1 MPWYV
6 SMARVALC
14 VYFSGLGAMQAN
26 WIREAEDAYRRSLTW
41 KPAVG
46 TITEHRVIL
55 NKVGASHVW
64 YKFSVGGETYTG
76 DRFKSGG
83 LYKEEHLRNASL
95 LGVGT
100 ELVVYYNPG
109 DPSENAIK
117 ISTDRKLEAFLAFNI
132 AVCWVIAFRS
142 VRCETVLPNLFYRF
156 LNVNRRFAEP
166 TGMRTRR
173 RTGRRPGQGYAE
185 TNSN

>member
-1 MPWYV
+1 MTWYI
-6 SMARVALC
+6 SFARVGMCAF
-14 VYFSGLGAMQAN
+14 YGTLGGIQLN

-46 TITEHRVIL
+46 TITEHKVIL
-55 NKVGASHVW
+55 NKLGASHVW
-64 YKFSVGGETYTG
+64 YGFSVGGVQYTG
-76 DRFKSGG
+76 DRFRSGG
-83 LYKEEHLRNASL
+83 IYKEEHLRNPSL

-109 DPSENAIK
+109 DPSENAVK
-117 ISTDRKLEAFLAFNI
+117 IATDRPLEGFFAANI
-132 AVCWVIAFRS
+132 LVCMTIAYRC

-166 TGMRTRR
+166 TGMRTRASKA
-173 RTGRRPGQGYAE
+173 RRPGQGYAN
-185 TNSN
+185 TKSL